1 MESDSFI
8 PCQFWDELRNMTRVI
23 KHHFYSDA
31 NDQLNNLG
39 MIYEYFLDLYMD
51 LPKFDLCV
59 FPKYNIMS
67 VPII

>member
-1 MESDSFI
+1 
-8 PCQFWDELRNMTRVI
+8 
-23 KHHFYSDA
+23 
-31 NDQLNNLG
+31 

-67 VPII
+67 VPIIWLLHVPYGHDQLDFRPHAFMIIP